1 MRFPLV
7 RWLQNSR
14 WSIRAK
20 LMAGFISVSV
30 FLIILTALSYTA
42 IEDLGR
48 KINQVA
54 ATQEELV
61 QVISLG
67 EEVRK
72 VSNAIQNMQTDMR
85 LVTSRI
91 NDAQAGFI
99 TAEEAFSRYQPYL
112 VSYDRNRLQL
122 DEARPK
128 IEQIARSYASRPGN
142 QEILRFLL
150 IMNNEYQK
158 SLNASDNLRKLAGER
173 QFASVLNEAQQLG
186 PRTDDAINQIRLYTN
201 VLENQANQQ
210 RRISAAAVADAN
222 NYRSLS
228 QIGLTVVG
236 IIAVFIAIV
245 FGLLLTGIFTR
256 PVRQLRA
263 RLTKLAEGDLAT
275 PLEVGNRDE
284 FGELA
289 DTFNQSLTRLGE
301 VVERVQHQAVR
312 VSSAAAQ
319 IAAASSHAAVVSI
332 EQAGEVAEVTVTI
345 EELSHTA
352 QQIAEAA
359 TLVAGAA
366 EQALGSASDGQETV
380 RESIVGINNLK
391 NQVGN
396 ITSRILS
403 LQERSQ
409 RVGHII
415 EQITSIA
422 DQTHLLALNAAIESA
437 AAGEQGKRF
446 AVVAGSVKQLAER
459 SRMSTKDV
467 QGVLGEIQTA
477 TNASVMATE
486 QGMKEAERG
495 VSLAHRSGDA
505 NESIIQMV
513 ERTVQLA
520 NAISLATQQQRS
532 ASEQVVGS
540 MRQLATVIQDGAA
553 SAKQSSELASALDE
567 IAVELR
573 HLSSQFKVRTPPP
586 GGSDTPAVEDALPD
600 AENLPRLPDSVPTL
614 QTAS

>member
-467 QGVLGEIQTA
+467 QTA